1 MLDGLDLIEVVHNHN
16 CDISDRI
23 IMILL
28 SNKNGDGEYN
38 DDKHQIYIYVYIYI
52 CKHLSYVRMM
62 VLDGIVIE

>member
-38 DDKHQIYIYVYIYI
+38 DDKHHIYICIYI